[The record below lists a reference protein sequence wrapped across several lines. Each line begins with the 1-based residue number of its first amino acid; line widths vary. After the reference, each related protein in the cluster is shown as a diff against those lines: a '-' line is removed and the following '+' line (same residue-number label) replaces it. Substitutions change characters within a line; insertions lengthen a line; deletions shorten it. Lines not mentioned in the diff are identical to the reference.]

1 MEDVPAAL
9 QARLG
14 LDGSRALL
22 ELLDRSHQEA
32 RADVIIAC
40 TERFERRLVEEVS
53 TLRVQLAH
61 VESSLRQETSD
72 LGASLRGEIAAQG
85 ASLRGEMADLRGS
98 LRGEMAELRATL
110 REDIA
115 GVRVD
120 LLKWSFLFWV
130 GQALA
135 VAGMLGVALRV
146 LR

>member
-1 MEDVPAAL
+1 MEAVPVAL
-9 QARLG
+9 HERLG
-14 LDGSRALL
+14 PDASRALL
-22 ELLDRSHQEA
+22 DLLARSHEEA

-61 VESSLRQETSD
+61 VQSSLREEMAAQRSSLREEMAAQ
-72 LGASLRGEIAAQG
+72 GASLREEMAGLG
-85 ASLRGEMADLRGS
+85 ASLRGEMAD
-98 LRGEMAELRATL
+98 LRATL

-120 LLKWSFLFWV
+120 LLKWTFLFWI

-135 VAGMLGVALRV
+135 VAGMLGVV
-146 LR
+146 LRMMR